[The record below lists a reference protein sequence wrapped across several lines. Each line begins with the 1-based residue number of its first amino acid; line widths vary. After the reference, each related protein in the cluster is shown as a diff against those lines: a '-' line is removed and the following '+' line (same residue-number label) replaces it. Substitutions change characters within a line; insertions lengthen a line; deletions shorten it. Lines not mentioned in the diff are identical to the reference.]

1 MNIHTFTI
9 SHTQEGI
16 VFGMSSTGKGEASA
30 QAKQRLQEDFE
41 QTEMKIND
49 AYMSN
54 THHIAIED
62 NPAYGQHTPHI
73 STEDNVAYGQT
84 ALQIPMEYD
93 TEYAVV
99 DNFGDL
105 TSRQDQYDY
114 EEI

>member
-1 MNIHTFTI
+1 MNVHTFTI
-9 SHTQEGI
+9 SHTQEGYQLWNVI
-16 VFGMSSTGKGEASA
+16 NWKGGS
-30 QAKQRLQEDFE
+30 QCTRKQQLQEDFV

-49 AYMSN
+49 AYISN

-84 ALQIPMEYD
+84 ALQIPMEDD

-99 DNFGDL
+99 DNFDDSHKS
-105 TSRQDQYDY
+105 SRSV
-114 EEI
+114 